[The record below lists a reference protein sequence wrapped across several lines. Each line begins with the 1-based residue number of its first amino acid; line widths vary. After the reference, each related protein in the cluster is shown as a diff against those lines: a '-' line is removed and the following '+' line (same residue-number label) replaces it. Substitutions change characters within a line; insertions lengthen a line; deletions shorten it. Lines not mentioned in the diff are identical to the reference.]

1 MIAEFGHF
9 ALICA
14 LCVCLVQ
21 AGAGL
26 AGGGLAGASS
36 ISAGLMRVADMSARA
51 QFGLV
56 LIAFG
61 ALTYSFV
68 VSDFSLAVV
77 HANSHIAKPLVYKI
91 AGVWGNHEG
100 SMLLWVLILASYGAA
115 FSWGERT
122 MPSSLHARILAVQG
136 LMGIAFLVFLV
147 LTSNPFS
154 RLDVAPFEG
163 RGLTPILQDPA
174 LAAHPPLLYAGYV
187 GFSITFSFAIAALM
201 EGKVD
206 RQWARWMR
214 PWTLLAW
221 VFLTLGIA
229 LGSYWAYYELGWG
242 GFWFWDPVENA
253 SLMPWLAGTALLHSA
268 LVAERRGTLINWT
281 LLLAIVTFALSLAG
295 TFLVRS
301 GVLTSVHAF
310 ANDPARG
317 LFILAILALFT
328 GGGLALF
335 GWRAPATPRDKFQP
349 VSREALLVA
358 NNIFLATATVTVFVG
373 TIYPLALDAL
383 GGPKI
388 SVGAPYFN
396 AVFAPLTIP
405 FLIMLPL
412 GPLLAWRNDRLSP
425 LVARLAPAA
434 LAALL
439 ITLGLALSR
448 SGTPLLA
455 LVLLGGAFWLVG
467 GALTDMGQRLRR
479 LQNLTQTPLLSA
491 PVAHAGLGVMI
502 IGIIAATAWRQE
514 LVVAAAPG
522 EALRIGE
529 QSLRFDGVRERA
541 GPNYTSEQG
550 RLVYLDGAHEGSA
563 LLPERRFYEA
573 ERSQTTEAA
582 ITTDLAGHL
591 YAVIGEPVDGKRV
604 VRIWYHPFVA
614 FIWLGAILMALGGAL
629 GLVGRVGRRS
639 AAPSGTGA

>member
-1 MIAEFGHF
+1 
-9 ALICA
+9 
-14 LCVCLVQ
+14 
-21 AGAGL
+21 
-26 AGGGLAGASS
+26 
-36 ISAGLMRVADMSARA
+36 
-51 QFGLV
+51 
-56 LIAFG
+56 
-61 ALTYSFV
+61 
-68 VSDFSLAVV
+68 
-77 HANSHIAKPLVYKI
+77 
-91 AGVWGNHEG
+91 
-100 SMLLWVLILASYGAA
+100 
-115 FSWGERT
+115 
-122 MPSSLHARILAVQG
+122 
-136 LMGIAFLVFLV
+136 
-147 LTSNPFS
+147 
-154 RLDVAPFEG
+154 
-163 RGLTPILQDPA
+163 
-174 LAAHPPLLYAGYV
+174 
-187 GFSITFSFAIAALM
+187 
-201 EGKVD
+201 
-206 RQWARWMR
+206 
-214 PWTLLAW
+214 
-221 VFLTLGIA
+221 
-229 LGSYWAYYELGWG
+229 
-242 GFWFWDPVENA
+242 
-253 SLMPWLAGTALLHSA
+253 
-268 LVAERRGTLINWT
+268 
-281 LLLAIVTFALSLAG
+281 
-295 TFLVRS
+295 
-301 GVLTSVHAF
+301 
-310 ANDPARG
+310 
-317 LFILAILALFT
+317 
-328 GGGLALF
+328 
-335 GWRAPATPRDKFQP
+335 
-349 VSREALLVA
+349 
-358 NNIFLATATVTVFVG
+358 
-373 TIYPLALDAL
+373 
-383 GGPKI
+383 
-388 SVGAPYFN
+388 
-396 AVFAPLTIP
+396 
-405 FLIMLPL
+405 
-412 GPLLAWRNDRLSP
+412 LAWRNDRLSP

-639 AAPSGTGA
+639 AAPSRTGA